1 MKQISETKP
10 PRTLWLTALCLAL
23 ALGVSRLPESV
34 VTSLRSALLDSI
46 LPIQMVKESANG
58 HWTAW
63 TKNLADRRSSELA
76 ELRVELDAWKRTT
89 RLQQIEQAERTE
101 QSQHEK
107 AMGTSRFI
115 STESASLFVS
125 ELIRADVIGPRELD
139 LLERSLLIE
148 RSSGQ
153 TVDAGSLV
161 LDEGSDVLL
170 DQGADAGLENEHPV
184 YSGRCVVGRL
194 TDVGRW
200 VSRVQLTTDKS
211 FRGGAQILRA
221 IEGGYSYGPEGI
233 LEGTGTGICR
243 LRYIGRTESVRV
255 GDDVY
260 TSARSAALPEPMFYG
275 TIVKAEL
282 DETAREWTIE
292 IEPAVNPELLR
303 SVDVLKQSVNPVRVS
318 GN

>member
-10 PRTLWLTALCLAL
+10 PRTLWLTVLCLAL
-23 ALGVSRLPESV
+23 ALGVSRLPESAV
-34 VTSLRSALLDSI
+34 SAVRSALLDSI
-46 LPIQMVKESANG
+46 LPMQMVKETANE

-63 TKNLADRRSSELA
+63 TKNRADRSSSELA
-76 ELRVELDAWKRTT
+76 ELRAELDAWKRTA
-89 RLQQIEQAERTE
+89 RLQQIEQAERRE
-101 QSQHEK
+101 QSQREQ
-107 AMGTSRFI
+107 AMGTSRYTATG
-115 STESASLFVS
+115 STSLFVS

-148 RSSGQ
+148 RSPEQ
-153 TVDAGSLV
+153 TIETGSLV
-161 LDEGSDVLL
+161 LDEGSEVLL

-200 VSRVQLTTDKS
+200 VSRVQLTTDKN
-211 FRGGAQILRA
+211 FRGRAQILRS
-221 IEGGYSYGPEGI
+221 IEGRYSYGPEGI
-233 LEGTGTGICR
+233 LEGTGTGSCR
-243 LRYIGRTESVRV
+243 LRYIGRTDSVRV

-303 SVDVLKQSVNPVRVS
+303 SVDVLKQSINSVRVS